1 MIDQAAERGINI
13 IVDVVLNHSGYGTED
28 KYAGMLRTPKE
39 DKGGDIQGSQ
49 SGLPDF
55 KTEEKAVREQLVA
68 WQTAWLEKS
77 TTAKGNSIYAFRVDT
92 VKHVDDT
99 TWQFF
104 KNELALI
111 DADFHLVG
119 ESWGANYKD
128 TKGDLGTGSMDSL
141 LDFGFKDI
149 AKLLVNGRLKEAN
162 DELIARNDTLTSAY
176 TLAQFLGSHD
186 EDGFLYSIGGDLN
199 KLKLAATL
207 LLTAKGQPVIY
218 YGEELGQ
225 SGANNWPYY
234 DNRYEFD
241 WNDVS
246 GNAILEHYQKLL
258 AFRRENSELLARG
271 NHSTVAVNDSQGWL
285 LAKRA
290 MTQMSLISCT
300 I

>member
-1 MIDQAAERGINI
+1 M
-13 IVDVVLNHSGYGTED
+13 
-28 KYAGMLRTPKE
+28 
-39 DKGGDIQGSQ
+39 
-49 SGLPDF
+49 
-55 KTEEKAVREQLVA
+55 
-68 WQTAWLEKS
+68 
-77 TTAKGNSIYAFRVDT
+77 
-92 VKHVDDT
+92 
-99 TWQFF
+99 
-104 KNELALI
+104 
-111 DADFHLVG
+111 
-119 ESWGANYKD
+119 
-128 TKGDLGTGSMDSL
+128 
-141 LDFGFKDI
+141 
-149 AKLLVNGRLKEAN
+149 
-162 DELIARNDTLTSAY
+162 
-176 TLAQFLGSHD
+176 
-186 EDGFLYSIGGDLN
+186 
-199 KLKLAATL
+199 
-207 LLTAKGQPVIY
+207 LTAKGQPVIY